1 MNGTC
6 RDSKRKWVMT
16 AMVVC
21 GEKYTQL
28 VTTLS
33 NITTIFI
40 RNTLRNKEYLIKR
53 LFELSRGLTRYS
65 TKQTCLSLVS
75 IMHWSE
81 RKPRLSILID
91 ILVDWL
97 TAFWQGFKR
106 ASLYLKHS
114 VYIDTVMHYCK
125 EGYGILV
132 LEGLLALKDLHHI
145 RILWVVNLWKSYIH
159 HPRCAVLLVSCINQ
173 KNGRQYSTYSWKLH
187 VKD

>member
-1 MNGTC
+1 MSD
-6 RDSKRKWVMT
+6 DSHGGMWRKIHTVS
-16 AMVVC
+16 
-21 GEKYTQL
+21 YH
-28 VTTLS
+28 
-33 NITTIFI
+33 TIQHHYHLHQEH
-40 RNTLRNKEYLIKR
+40 TERNKEYLII
-53 LFELSRGLTRYS
+53 ELSRGLTRYS

-91 ILVDWL
+91 ILVDWV

-125 EGYGILV
+125 EVYGILV

-159 HPRCAVLLVSCINQ
+159 HPRCAVLWFH
-173 KNGRQYSTYSWKLH
+173 T
-187 VKD
+187 